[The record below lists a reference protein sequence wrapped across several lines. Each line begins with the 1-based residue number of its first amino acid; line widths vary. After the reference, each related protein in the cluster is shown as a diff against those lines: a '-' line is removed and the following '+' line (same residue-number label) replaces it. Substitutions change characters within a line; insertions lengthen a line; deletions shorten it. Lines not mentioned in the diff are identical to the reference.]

1 MMVKEEL
8 KVLSEFDGWELKG
21 VLLIPEGSPK
31 GIVQLVHGMTEHKY
45 RYRDLMNFLVE
56 KGYVVV
62 AHDHRGHGESVQND
76 EDLGWFGDDTSKAIV
91 EDCVQVT
98 KYVRERFPNLPLT
111 LYGHSMGSLVVRC
124 YIRDYD
130 EYIDKLVVSGSPS
143 VNPML
148 GGGIRL
154 TGMLAKVYGPRHRS
168 NLLRYLTTGKGDA
181 QMKNKGGGSWLTRDT
196 ALAEASKKDPKCGY
210 AFTCNGF
217 MNLFLLMK
225 YAYQREG
232 YQVKNPNLPIHFIS
246 GGEDV
251 VMENEVKWM
260 QAIEVLREAGYTN
273 VTGKLYEGMRH
284 EIHNELDRE
293 LVFADVLA
301 FLEK

>member
-1 MMVKEEL
+1 
-8 KVLSEFDGWELKG
+8 
-21 VLLIPEGSPK
+21 
-31 GIVQLVHGMTEHKY
+31 
-45 RYRDLMNFLVE
+45 
-56 KGYVVV
+56 
-62 AHDHRGHGESVQND
+62 
-76 EDLGWFGDDTSKAIV
+76 
-91 EDCVQVT
+91 
-98 KYVRERFPNLPLT
+98 
-111 LYGHSMGSLVVRC
+111 
-124 YIRDYD
+124 
-130 EYIDKLVVSGSPS
+130 
-143 VNPML
+143 
-148 GGGIRL
+148 
-154 TGMLAKVYGPRHRS
+154 
-168 NLLRYLTTGKGDA
+168 
-181 QMKNKGGGSWLTRDT
+181 
-196 ALAEASKKDPKCGY
+196 
-210 AFTCNGF
+210 

-225 YAYQREG
+225 YAYQQEG